1 MKDRRKAGRGSFAVS
16 VLGIL
21 LCVMM
26 LWGGTGIA
34 AEEAKRDAEQLF
46 DIEARLISLGDLTY
60 DIQLTVGNRGA
71 DWEGTV
77 RVDIAQ
83 SYNSND
89 GVYDTVIS
97 LPQGS
102 TKQFV
107 VRIPKESIEYTG
119 GTVNVTLLDKKSNKV
134 AQKGFNRFLLDD
146 SDMLHMGI
154 LSDSYQS
161 LTYLDMGERVYI
173 MEEMSCLSGCR
184 SWIRTVW

>member
-89 GVYDTVIS
+89 GVYDLS
-97 LPQGS
+97 L
-102 TKQFV
+102 
-107 VRIPKESIEYTG
+107 IHI
-119 GTVNVTLLDKKSNKV
+119 
-134 AQKGFNRFLLDD
+134 
-146 SDMLHMGI
+146 
-154 LSDSYQS
+154 
-161 LTYLDMGERVYI
+161 
-173 MEEMSCLSGCR
+173 
-184 SWIRTVW
+184 